1 MICVILNE
9 NYKTYKNA
17 LEVLQIESL
26 SDHREKL
33 CLSFANRAQKHPK
46 FKHMF
51 PKNDKTHQMG
61 TKKQETFKVQ
71 HAHTDR
77 LKDSSIIFM
86 KNLLNKHENDD

>member
-1 MICVILNE
+1 MKLISNE
-9 NYKTYKNA
+9 KYKTYKNA

-26 SDHREKL
+26 SDCREKL
-33 CLSFANRAQKHPK
+33 CVSFANRAPTHPK

-51 PKNDKTHQMG
+51 PKNNKTHQIG
-61 TKKQETFKVQ
+61 TRKQEKFKVQ

-86 KNLLNKHENDD
+86 QNLLNKHVKED